1 MFKAWYGDTLSVLVV
16 DDHDLLRRGLLGLL
30 SEIPGVRICGE
41 ARSGEEALRVAREF
55 EPDLVMMD
63 LRMPGIGGLE
73 AARRIRIALP
83 RVRIIGVTAWEEEPL
98 QRLFRHGF
106 AACVGKSVSREE
118 LESVIQRVMGG
129 ESSRI
134 AEPSPQRES
143 VNPFDLL
150 TGREIQVC
158 MLQLAGIKPLE
169 IAARLFI
176 SAKTV
181 HTFRY
186 RIFAKLG
193 ISTDIE
199 LVKLATLHG
208 LTGSAVPDRPGPII
222 GA

>member
-1 MFKAWYGDTLSVLVV
+1 M
-16 DDHDLLRRGLLGLL
+16 
-30 SEIPGVRICGE
+30 
-41 ARSGEEALRVAREF
+41 
-55 EPDLVMMD
+55 
-63 LRMPGIGGLE
+63 
-73 AARRIRIALP
+73 
-83 RVRIIGVTAWEEEPL
+83 
-98 QRLFRHGF
+98 
-106 AACVGKSVSREE
+106 
-118 LESVIQRVMGG
+118 
-129 ESSRI
+129 
-134 AEPSPQRES
+134 
-143 VNPFDLL
+143 
-150 TGREIQVC
+150 QVC

-208 LTGSAVPDRPGPII
+208 LAGSAVPDRPGPII